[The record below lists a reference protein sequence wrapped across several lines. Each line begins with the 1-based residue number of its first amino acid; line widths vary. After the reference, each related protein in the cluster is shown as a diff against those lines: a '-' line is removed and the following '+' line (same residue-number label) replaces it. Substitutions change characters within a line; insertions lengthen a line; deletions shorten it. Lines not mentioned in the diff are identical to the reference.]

1 MTDDKLDHP
10 EPISYASMLP
20 KSMVEL
26 TDLHTALGG
35 RPVLRGLS
43 LSIREGEC
51 MVILGLSGTGKSVT
65 LKHIIGLMKPDS
77 GVVRI
82 DGKDLTN
89 GDPRRLEEVRERI
102 GYLFQNGALLASMNV
117 YENVA
122 LPLREHEEL
131 AEDEVRKRVREALET
146 VGLHDVDDKM
156 PAHLSGGMRKR
167 VGLARALIRR
177 PQILLYDEP
186 TAGLDPP
193 VAMKIGDLILEMR
206 QKLRVTSI
214 VVTHHLGMAFRVAD
228 RIAMLHEG
236 RIVEQGTPGEFRNS
250 GHELVRQFLEAES

>member
-1 MTDDKLDHP
+1 MSDEKLDHP
-10 EPISYASMLP
+10 EPISYSAMLP

-26 TDLHTALGG
+26 IDLHTALGG
-35 RPVLRGLS
+35 QPVLQGLS

-51 MVILGLSGTGKSVT
+51 VAILGLSGTGKSVT
-65 LKHIIGLMKPDS
+65 LKHIIGLMRPDR

-82 DGKDLTN
+82 DGKDLTD
-89 GDPRRLEEVRERI
+89 GLEEARERI
-102 GYLFQNGALLASMNV
+102 GYLFQNAALLASMNV

-131 AEDEVRKRVREALET
+131 AEDEVRRRVREALDR
-146 VGLHDVDDKM
+146 VGLEDVERKM

-167 VGLARALIRR
+167 VGLARALIRK

-193 VAMKIGDLILEMR
+193 VAVKIGDLIQEMR
-206 QKLRVTSI
+206 RQVRVTSI
-214 VVTHHLGMAFRVAD
+214 VVTHNLKIAFRVAD

-236 RIVEQGTPGEFRNS
+236 RIVEQGTEAEFRNS
-250 GHELVRQFLEAES
+250 THEVVRQFLEAES